1 MATSLQAPRW
11 IQKSLTHQS
20 LTSTFA
26 VTLAFRYMFGPFIYS
41 VIRKRIV
48 VAEELETI
56 TAVVKVRVQFTLVSS
71 GLILVLQRSS
81 TIYIIVLVFKL
92 SVKGTINVMAVFWT
106 IGQNWSSAEMH

>member
-1 MATSLQAPRW
+1 
-11 IQKSLTHQS
+11 
-20 LTSTFA
+20 
-26 VTLAFRYMFGPFIYS
+26 MFGPFIYS